1 MFFPIPSPSV
11 AITPPLS
18 SANMKEQERAMDKK
32 RQTDNARRVVVTG
45 IGMISP
51 IGIGKEEFGRRL
63 FAGDCAIDTIKS
75 FDTGSFSSRLGAEVT
90 NFTPRDFISVKNL
103 RRMDKIALMTAASAR
118 MALKDAG
125 FEVTSENR
133 DRVGIILGTA
143 FGATDVTVQFAGTLL
158 TEGPSFAN
166 PILVPNTVM
175 NAPAGHTSIELG
187 FRGVNT
193 TVTHFA
199 VSAETAIA
207 YAVAEIR
214 RGTADFILTG
224 GVDILSKFYYEALTK
239 FHALSP
245 QNGGMEACRPFDM
258 DRNGAVAGEGCGII
272 CLESL
277 ASAMARGRKP
287 YCEITGTGMGSS
299 PITPTGWPENTDGIK
314 KTLGRALKNA
324 GSTAADIQAVFA
336 AANGG
341 KILDATEAQ
350 AYEEIFATSGKK
362 PLITSLKGAIGE
374 SFSGGGIRACA
385 LALSLEKN
393 MLPPVVGLKKP
404 LQPLAF
410 VTGGEKEI
418 EINNA
423 ALAGISFGG
432 TYAYLIFGSC
442 QNGEGK
448 N

>member
-1 MFFPIPSPSV
+1 
-11 AITPPLS
+11 
-18 SANMKEQERAMDKK
+18 MDKN

-45 IGMISP
+45 IGMVTP
-51 IGIGKEEFGRRL
+51 LGVGKEEFGRRL
-63 FAGDCAIDTIKS
+63 FAGDSAIDKIKS
-75 FDTGSFSSRLGAEVT
+75 FDTGSFPSQLGAEVT
-90 NFTPRDFISVKNL
+90 NFNPRDFISVKNL

-118 MALKDAG
+118 MALDDAG
-125 FEVTSENR
+125 MQVTLDNR

-158 TEGPSFAN
+158 AEGPNFVN

-187 FRGVNT
+187 FRGINT

-199 VSAETAIA
+199 VSAEVAIA

-214 RGTADFILTG
+214 RGTADFVLTG
-224 GVDILSKFYYEALTK
+224 GADILSKFYYEALTR

-245 QNGGMEACRPFDM
+245 QNGGPETCRPFDLE
-258 DRNGAVAGEGCGII
+258 RNGAVAGEGCGII

-277 ASAMARGRKP
+277 QSAIDRGRKP
-287 YCEITGTGMGSS
+287 YCEIRGTGMGSS
-299 PITPTGWPENTDGIK
+299 PATPNGWPADASGVKMTFN
-314 KTLGRALKNA
+314 RALTNSGKTIN
-324 GSTAADIQAVFA
+324 DIQAVSA

-341 KILDATEAQ
+341 KVLDATEAQ
-350 AYEEIFATSGKK
+350 AYAEIFNASESK

-393 MLPPVVGLKKP
+393 MLPPVVGLTKP
-404 LQPLAF
+404 MLPLSF
-410 VTGGEKEI
+410 VSGAKKEI
-418 EINNA
+418 KIDNA

-432 TYAYLIFGSC
+432 TYAYLILGSC
-442 QNGEGK
+442 
-448 N
+448 

>member
-1 MFFPIPSPSV
+1 
-11 AITPPLS
+11 
-18 SANMKEQERAMDKK
+18 MDKNI
-32 RQTDNARRVVVTG
+32 QMDNARRVVVTG
-45 IGMISP
+45 IGMVTP
-51 IGIGKEEFGRRL
+51 LGIGKEEFSRRL
-63 FAGDCAIDTIKS
+63 FAGDCAIDTIKA
-75 FDTGSFSSRLGAEVT
+75 FDTGSFPSRLGAEVT

-118 MALKDAG
+118 IALENAEIQITD
-125 FEVTSENR
+125 ENR

-158 TEGPSFAN
+158 TEGPAFAN

-175 NAPAGHTSIELG
+175 NAPAGHTSIEMG

-199 VSAETAIA
+199 VSAEMAIA

-224 GVDILSKFYYEALTK
+224 GVDILSKFYYESLTK

-245 QNGGMEACRPFDM
+245 QNGGQEACRPFDM

-272 CLESL
+272 CLESMQ
-277 ASAMARGRKP
+277 SAMARGRKP
-287 YCEITGTGMGSS
+287 YCEIKGTGMGSS
-299 PITPTGWPENTDGIK
+299 PTTPTGWPENTDGIR
-314 KTLGRALKNA
+314 KTFTRALKNA
-324 GSTAADIQAVFA
+324 GTTAADIQAVSA

-341 KILDATEAQ
+341 KVLDATEAQ
-350 AYEEIFATSGKK
+350 AYAEIFADSVKK

-393 MLPPVVGLKKP
+393 ILPPVVGLTNP
-404 LQPLAF
+404 LRPLAF
-410 VTGGEKEI
+410 VAGEKKEI

-442 QNGEGK
+442 QNGEAK